1 MKPVIAIVGRPNV
14 GKSTLFNRIAR
25 KRKAI
30 VGDEPGITRDR
41 NFAEVKWDE
50 RDFLLIDTG
59 GFEPDMKD
67 DIDSGILRQIQ
78 LAIQEADAIIFL
90 ADAKEGLTPT
100 DIEMGNTLR
109 GVDKPVFHAVNKI
122 DGPKHDEKIYDF
134 YGLGVESLY
143 PISAQH
149 GRGIGDLLDSVIKVL
164 SPSQQ
169 DEYNES
175 TIRVAVL
182 GRPNAGKSSLVNRI
196 LGNERVIV
204 SEMPGTTRDAID
216 TPIEIN
222 GTEYIFIDTAGIR
235 RKGRISRQ
243 LERYSV
249 VEGIKSLDRC
259 NVALILIDAEQGIKE
274 QDARIAGLA
283 HEKARASIV
292 VVNKWDL
299 IEKDT
304 HTAGRYVK
312 DIQESLKFMSYA
324 PILFVSARTGQRVT
338 KIIDMIDSVSE
349 QYSARVVTSDLNR
362 VFEKIIHFHSPP
374 LYHTRQLKLYYITQV
389 SIRPPTFVV
398 FVNYP
403 EGIHFSYKRYIVN
416 KLRENLGFDRI
427 PIRVLFRERS
437 RKKNG
442 KR

>member
-25 KRKAI
+25 RRKAI
-30 VGDEPGITRDR
+30 VGNEPGITRDR

-50 RDFLLIDTG
+50 RVFLLIDTG

-67 DIDSGILRQIQ
+67 GIDVGILRQIQ
-78 LAIQEADAIIFL
+78 LAIQEADSIIFL

-100 DIEMGNTLR
+100 DIEMVNSLR
-109 GVDKPVFHAVNKI
+109 GVDKPVFHVVNKI
-122 DGPKHDEKIYDF
+122 DGQKQDENIYDF
-134 YGLGVESLY
+134 YRLGVESLY

-164 SPSQQ
+164 PPSKQ
-169 DEYNES
+169 DESDES
-175 TIRVAVL
+175 IIKVAVL
-182 GRPNAGKSSLVNRI
+182 GRPNAGKSSLVNRV

-204 SEMPGTTRDAID
+204 SEKPGTTRDAID

-222 GTEYIFIDTAGIR
+222 GTEYLFIDTAGIR
-235 RKGRISRQ
+235 RKGRISHQ

-249 VEGIKSLDRC
+249 VEGLKSLDRC

-283 HEKARASIV
+283 HEKARASIL

-304 HTAGRYVK
+304 HTAGRYVE
-312 DIQESLKFMSYA
+312 DIRDCLKFMRYA
-324 PILFVSARTGQRVT
+324 PIIFVSALTGQRVT
-338 KIIDMIDSVSE
+338 KIIDMIDNVAE
-349 QYSARVVTSDLNR
+349 QYSTRVITSDLNR
-362 VFEKIIHFHSPP
+362 VFEKIIHSHSPP
-374 LYHTRQLKLYYITQV
+374 LYHNRRLKLYYITQV
-389 SIRPPTFVV
+389 SIKPPTFVV

-403 EGIHFSYKRYIVN
+403 EAIHFSYERYIVN
-416 KLRENLGFDRI
+416 KLREYLGFDRI
-427 PIRVLFRERS
+427 PIRVIFRERN
-437 RKKNG
+437 RKQYG